1 MKVTPLSLPEVLL
14 VEPQRFGDA
23 RGYFMETW
31 RAERYEAAG
40 IALPFVQDNMSR
52 SSRGILRGLHLQHPN
67 DQGKLVYVL
76 DGDNVR
82 NGLNAN
88 LGFSP
93 EDRAENIR
101 RIGEVAAL
109 FADAGMIA
117 ITAFIS
123 PYRADR
129 QRARSAAKS
138 SFHEI
143 YVKADVA
150 TCEKRDPKGLYKRAR
165 RGEIAEFTGI
175 SAPYEEPEAAEFVV
189 DTGALSVEDSVRS
202 VVDYVARNFAL
213 TDSSPKP

>member
-1 MKVTPLSLPEVLL
+1 MHKYLTAVPHTLNASDRVAHYGHRGAVLWLTGLSASGKSSLSMALEHALTDL
-14 VEPQRFGDA
+14 
-23 RGYFMETW
+23 GY
-31 RAERYEAAG
+31 
-40 IALPFVQDNMSR
+40 SC
-52 SSRGILRGLHLQHPN
+52 
-67 DQGKLVYVL
+67 YVL

-82 NGLNAN
+82 KGLNAN

-93 EDRAENIR
+93 EDRTENIR

-143 YVKADVA
+143 YVKA
-150 TCEKRDPKGLYKRAR
+150 
-165 RGEIAEFTGI
+165 
-175 SAPYEEPEAAEFVV
+175 
-189 DTGALSVEDSVRS
+189 
-202 VVDYVARNFAL
+202 
-213 TDSSPKP
+213 